1 MKSLFWILILFA
13 VAVGISSLALRGNE
27 AYVLIVLSPYRIEV
41 SFNFAVLLAA
51 LGFAALYVLLRIL
64 ALLSSLPR
72 RIRESRARR
81 QREKADETLGEGVRL
96 YLAGEARKAI
106 DAVSGLK
113 DDETWSKLAS
123 QLTARAESDLG
134 VVDDQEAPPVTE
146 PPAGLPVVA
155 APGKDAPDAG

>member
-1 MKSLFWILILFA
+1 MKSLLWILILFA
-13 VAVGISSLALRGNE
+13 LAVGISLAMRGNE

-81 QREKADETLGEGVRL
+81 QREKADETFGEGVRL

-146 PPAGLPVVA
+146 PQAGLPVVTV
-155 APGKDAPDAG
+155 PGKDALDAG